1 MMNIAAVAA
10 IVPAIAR
17 TFSLSNF
24 TCVRIIPFYMIPYA
38 LAALFYGY
46 LTDLWSKKRI
56 KLTFLS
62 LFVLFSFAS
71 GIAPSLRTLLIFRL
85 LVGVTA
91 AATVPISL
99 TLIGDIFSKERRGRS
114 VGALFGTVYLS
125 ALIGVFLSGFIPW
138 RWIFFIPAIMGL
150 VALILIH
157 LILPQPKHLPP
168 STRVTYWK
176 VLSSPRGRRVYA
188 FVFLTAFIATGIYSW
203 LGVFFAQERGFNQF
217 QISSLLTM
225 VGIGS
230 IFGPFLGGALSDR
243 WGRAPLVISGLF
255 LAALS
260 VSFFTYQTAFM
271 LMALALLFYGL
282 GRTVNHSSLVAMVTD
297 FPDSSRPRAAS
308 LNSFVRLLSGGLGT
322 ALTGIFVARNFQIS
336 FFIYALLLII
346 LGLIAYPIL
355 LKREV
360 ER

>member
-1 MMNIAAVAA
+1 MINIAAVAA

-17 TFSLSNF
+17 TFALSNF
-24 TCVRIIPFYMIPYA
+24 ACGRIIPFYMIPYA

-46 LTDLWSKKRI
+46 LADVWSKKRI

-99 TLIGDIFSKERRGRS
+99 TLIGDLFSKERRGRS
-114 VGALFGTVYLS
+114 VGALFGTIYFS
-125 ALIGVFLSGFIPW
+125 SLIGVFLSGFIPW

-150 VALILIH
+150 VALLLIH
-157 LILPQPKHLPP
+157 LILPQPKHIPPP
-168 STRVTYWK
+168 SRVTYWE
-176 VLSSPRGRRVYA
+176 VLSYPRGRRVYA
-188 FVFLTAFIATGIYSW
+188 FIFLTAFIATGIYSW

-217 QISSLLTM
+217 QISSLLTI

-230 IFGPFLGGALSDR
+230 IFGPFLGGVLSDR
-243 WGRAPLVISGLF
+243 WGRAPSAVLGLF
-255 LAALS
+255 FAGLS
-260 VSFFTYQTAFM
+260 VSLFTYQTAFM
-271 LMALALLFYGL
+271 IMALALLFYGL
-282 GRTVNHSSLVAMVTD
+282 GRTINHSSLVAMVTD
-297 FPDSSRPRAAS
+297 FPDPSRPRAAS
-308 LNSFVRLLSGGLGT
+308 LNSFVSLLSGGLGT
-322 ALTGIFVARNFQIS
+322 ALTGIFVARNFQMS
-336 FFIYALLLII
+336 FSIYALLLII
-346 LGLIAYPIL
+346 LGLITYPIL
-355 LKREV
+355 VRGV